1 MLILRCSGLPLA
13 FLCPGSVRRERLAID
28 ESSED
33 ARLGTA
39 AHEGLAKL
47 VASGRIDWDGVPE
60 LAKRHEVDE
69 QALRGLLA
77 QGQKLWASVR
87 ESFPNASTEQALEY
101 AAPDG
106 SFRLTGHADV
116 IGASSDTLHVGD
128 FKTGRLDN
136 DHSEQIK
143 GYAALA
149 LHRAA
154 KLGATDVKRATAG
167 VLWVRDEEYEHYT
180 MPAEQMPAWFERL
193 RSEVVDW
200 DGTYRVGDH
209 CKHCPRNHECPA
221 GIALVR
227 RDVAAIADNDTV
239 ARIEDENALAAM
251 PADEIVSLLAKA
263 DLVVKYAE
271 RVRSAI
277 RAHVMKHGEVTGS
290 EKKLVLQQEERRGL
304 ETVSAF
310 QILEQRGFEDPEWS
324 EVIDISLAKAER
336 IAAQKAGKGNGAAA
350 VRELRVALDEAGAIK
365 VSTITKLVVR
375 RA

>member
-1 MLILRCSGLPLA
+1 MLTLRCSGLPLA
-13 FLCPGSVRRERLAID
+13 FLCPGSVRRDEGLRID
-28 ESSED
+28 ESGED

-39 AHEGLAKL
+39 AHEGLATL
-47 VASGRIDWDGVPE
+47 VATGRIDWEGVPE
-60 LAKRHEVDE
+60 LAQRHEVDE

-77 QGQKLWASVR
+77 QGLKLWTSVR
-87 ESFPNASTEQALEY
+87 ESFPNASTEQPLEY
-101 AAPDG
+101 TAPDG
-106 SFRLTGHADV
+106 SFRLTGHVDV
-116 IGASSDTLHVGD
+116 LGASLDTLHVGD

-136 DHSEQIK
+136 DHAEQIK

-154 KLGATDVKRATAG
+154 KFATPVKQATAG
-167 VLWVRDEEYEHYT
+167 VLWVRDEEYEHHT
-180 MPAEQMPAWFERL
+180 MPADQMPAWFERL
-193 RSEVVDW
+193 RTEVVEW

-221 GIALVR
+221 GLALVR

-239 ARIEDENALAAM
+239 SRVEDADALAAM
-251 PADEIVSLLAKA
+251 SPDEIVSLLAKA

-277 RAHVMKHGEVTGS
+277 RAHVVRNGEVTGS
-290 EKKLVLQQEERRGL
+290 NKKLVLQHEERRGL
-304 ETVSAF
+304 ETVPAF

-336 IAAQKAGKGNGAAA
+336 IAAKKAGKGNGAAA
-350 VRELRVALDEAGAIK
+350 VRELRVQLDEAGAIK